1 MKNDIRK
8 RRNELR
14 IKGVNLS
21 KLAFDVHKD
30 KAISI
35 RKEQNE
41 TYKRWQFY
49 DKLIK
54 TVEKV

>member
-8 RRNELR
+8 KRNELR
-14 IKGVNLS
+14 IKGVNWS

-30 KAISI
+30 KAIMI

-54 TVEKV
+54 AVEKV